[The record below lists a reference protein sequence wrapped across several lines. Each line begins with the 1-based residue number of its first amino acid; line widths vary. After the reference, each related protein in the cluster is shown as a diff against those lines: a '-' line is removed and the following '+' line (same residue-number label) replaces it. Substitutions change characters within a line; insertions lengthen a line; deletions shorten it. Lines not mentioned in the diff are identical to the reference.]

1 MWTDQFVTN
10 ERPLMGTIT
19 FRFSRVLIV
28 NPGSIAKNSAT
39 VEFLLRTSLEQ
50 TTDDEFGG
58 VMYYTSRFV
67 VYSCIYHF
75 PVLSL

>member
-1 MWTDQFVTN
+1 MWTDQYVTN

-28 NPGSIAKNSAT
+28 NPGSIAKT
-39 VEFLLRTSLEQ
+39 VPLVFFLKTSLEQ
-50 TTDDEFGG
+50 TTDDEVGG

-75 PVLSL
+75 PELSL

>member
-10 ERPLMGTIT
+10 ERPLMDTIT

-28 NPGSIAKNSAT
+28 NPGSIAKKVPLWS
-39 VEFLLRTSLEQ
+39 FFLRTSLEQ
-50 TTDDEFGG
+50 TTDDEVGG

>member
-10 ERPLMGTIT
+10 ERPLMDPIT

-39 VEFLLRTSLEQ
+39 VFFLKTSLEQ

>member
-10 ERPLMGTIT
+10 ERPLMDTIT
-19 FRFSRVLIV
+19 FRFSRVLIA
-28 NPGSIAKNSAT
+28 NHGSIAKKQCHCG
-39 VEFLLRTSLEQ
+39 VFLRTGLEQ

-58 VMYYTSRFV
+58 VMYYKSRFV